1 MHSKTAKLGHSSWT
15 RKILTNASAL
25 QRSEF
30 HDPDQHRKQMVYY
43 LYWNIWPWKRFH
55 KDLLTTSSF
64 LYLHHYLHHSLPKSN
79 QLLPVTHFPNSDILC
94 LTDGKVGTGNAMY
107 SPLSKLGS
115 RIETF
120 YITSAPTWFNDT
132 RKEETTKRPHRD
144 VPNTN
149 WQRIYWQWVWQW
161 EFLQS

>member
-79 QLLPVTHFPNSDILC
+79 QLLPVTHFPNSHILC

-107 SPLSKLGS
+107 SPLSKVTANYVLVPSPSSLEIWAYDSTGAYAGGS
-115 RIETF
+115 GVRGVL
-120 YITSAPTWFNDT
+120 P
-132 RKEETTKRPHRD
+132 
-144 VPNTN
+144 PNGCMVVHN
-149 WQRIYWQWVWQW
+149 
-161 EFLQS
+161 